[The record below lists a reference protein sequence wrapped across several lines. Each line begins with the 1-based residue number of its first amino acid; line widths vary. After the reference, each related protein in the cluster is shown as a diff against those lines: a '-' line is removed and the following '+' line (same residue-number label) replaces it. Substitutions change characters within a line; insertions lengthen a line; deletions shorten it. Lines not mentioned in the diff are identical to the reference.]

1 MTQRICRLLVLTLAP
16 VLLSNFAWAQA
27 INLVCSHRYGDAA
40 YILDIPKQTV
50 RDVQRGLQP
59 TVIRWDDGVIVT
71 ERKLRDVA
79 TKPPLAAVEV
89 THFNRLTAGF
99 SEWTELAKA
108 AADPAN
114 GIFGLG
120 FAGYRFSLVAARK
133 YPPFKALLQVA
144 LAACA
149 VFCILFGR

>member
-99 SEWTELAKA
+99 SEWTEFRTSGGKRVAALELERLNEQWLADEKF
-108 AADPAN
+108 N
-114 GIFGLG
+114 GILTELWKSGSCRSVLRQF
-120 FAGYRFSLVAARK
+120 
-133 YPPFKALLQVA
+133 
-144 LAACA
+144 
-149 VFCILFGR
+149 